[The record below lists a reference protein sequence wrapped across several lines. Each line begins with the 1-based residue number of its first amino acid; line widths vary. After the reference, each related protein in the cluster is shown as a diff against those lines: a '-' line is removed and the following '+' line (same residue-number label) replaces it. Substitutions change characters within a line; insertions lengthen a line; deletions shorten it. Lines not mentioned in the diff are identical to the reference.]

1 MIELILPYTSIVKI
15 SCTINTPANR
25 TGVPGVYEGN
35 TGVDHTGV
43 DVFAILLRGWY
54 RMRLLRQNGGLQAVI
69 IARIVY
75 SQLQILGECMIQ
87 A

>member
-25 TGVPGVYEGN
+25 TGVPGVYEAN
-35 TGVDHTGV
+35 TGV

-54 RMRLLRQNGGLQAVI
+54 RMRSRRQNGGLQAVI

-75 SQLQILGECMIQ
+75 SQLQICGECMIQ